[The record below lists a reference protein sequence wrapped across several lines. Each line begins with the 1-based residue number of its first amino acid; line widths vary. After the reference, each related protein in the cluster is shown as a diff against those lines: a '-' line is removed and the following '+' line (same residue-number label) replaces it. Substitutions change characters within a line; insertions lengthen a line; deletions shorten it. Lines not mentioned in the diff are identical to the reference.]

1 MNTYRSFAK
10 TLQSLLGDD
19 QAVKLT
25 VEGYMPLSIERIGT
39 SGEGHPLV
47 AIAHTGLQNGDVMF
61 DPEMVF
67 RIIEWDGAQLAEPV
81 SFRNDYV
88 GLNQEV
94 YRYDDQGKTT
104 HVDARLKA
112 ELKSFGRM
120 WFRNLKAQGFL
131 SSKAVRQTLDAHRKD
146 A

>member
-47 AIAHTGLQNGDVMF
+47 AIAHTGLQNGDGLVCNAF
-61 DPEMVF
+61 V
-67 RIIEWDGAQLAEPV
+67 V
-81 SFRNDYV
+81 SCHSSEQSIMGNSAHLYDFFNSIGEGDAMNLRNISYDLGKIFSAV
-88 GLNQEV
+88 GLQRLALNR
-94 YRYDDQGKTT
+94 YRATLGSD
-104 HVDARLKA
+104 KA
-112 ELKSFGRM
+112 
-120 WFRNLKAQGFL
+120 
-131 SSKAVRQTLDAHRKD
+131 
-146 A
+146 